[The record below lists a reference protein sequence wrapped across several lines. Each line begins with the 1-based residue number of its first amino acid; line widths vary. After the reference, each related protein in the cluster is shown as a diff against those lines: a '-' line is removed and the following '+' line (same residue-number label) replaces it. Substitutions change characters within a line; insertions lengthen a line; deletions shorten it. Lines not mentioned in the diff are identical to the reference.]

1 MKKKPRA
8 SAAKQG
14 ARRAWLIS
22 DAKSFG
28 FHGFRWIH
36 GFFCGSRCLGTAWF
50 SLALMADRV
59 LSVVFS
65 SGAVCGSSGFSMWF
79 AGFGAVG
86 LWILFDEVFS
96 DVKFPFLS
104 CQEVGI

>member
-1 MKKKPRA
+1 
-8 SAAKQG
+8 
-14 ARRAWLIS
+14 
-22 DAKSFG
+22 
-28 FHGFRWIH
+28 
-36 GFFCGSRCLGTAWF
+36 
-50 SLALMADRV
+50 MADRV
-59 LSVVFS
+59 LSVIFS

>member
-1 MKKKPRA
+1 M
-8 SAAKQG
+8 SC
-14 ARRAWLIS
+14 L
-22 DAKSFG
+22 SF
-28 FHGFRWIH
+28 F
-36 GFFCGSRCLGTAWF
+36 
-50 SLALMADRV
+50 
-59 LSVVFS
+59 FS

-104 CQEVGI
+104 CQEVEI